1 MDYMETQLKI
11 KTLDKHVIYG
21 TLRPAK
27 RKSSTLLIFVHGL
40 AGHQNQHIFYN
51 GARYFSERGI
61 NTFRF
66 DLYNGEKGGRV
77 LTKSGLSTHAS
88 DLNTV
93 VKYFRKKFKEIFVAG
108 HSMGGLTI
116 LLSDTDLA
124 DGIILWDCSRTLR
137 GVKQKLRYNKNL
149 RTYIFNWG
157 FEFLVGKKPW
167 NERSNFPFPN
177 EIMPK
182 IQTPVKII
190 VAGKEELVPT
200 GRAYY
205 RYANPPKDFSI
216 IKGATHF
223 FNEEG
228 TAEKLFQETYSFIK
242 KFM

>member
-1 MDYMETQLKI
+1 MEQQIKI
-11 KTLDKHVIYG
+11 KTSDKHIIYG
-21 TLRPAK
+21 TFRKANK
-27 RKSSTLLIFVHGL
+27 KSSVLLIFVHGL
-40 AGHQNQHIFYN
+40 AGHQNGHILYN
-51 GARYFSERGI
+51 GARHFSEQGI

-66 DLYNGEKGGRV
+66 DLYSGEKKGKV
-77 LTKSGLSTHAS
+77 LTKAGLFTNAK

-93 VKYFRKKFKEIFVAG
+93 VKYFKKKFKKIFVAG

-116 LLSDTDLA
+116 LLSDTDLV

-149 RTYIFNWG
+149 RAYIFSWG
-157 FEFLVGKKPW
+157 FEFLVGKKSW

-190 VAGKEELVPT
+190 VAGKGALIKA
-200 GRAYY
+200 GKDYFK
-205 RYANPPKDFSI
+205 YANKPKAFAI
-216 IKGATHF
+216 IKGATHN

-228 TAEKLFQETYSFIK
+228 TAEKLFAETHSFIK
-242 KFM
+242 KYK